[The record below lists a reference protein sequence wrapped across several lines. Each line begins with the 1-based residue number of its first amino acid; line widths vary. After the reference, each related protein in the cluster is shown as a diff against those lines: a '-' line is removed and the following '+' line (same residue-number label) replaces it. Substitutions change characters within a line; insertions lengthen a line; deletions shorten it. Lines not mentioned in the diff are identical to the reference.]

1 MFSLNFKIHLTKTL
15 LFQLILLIINL
26 IIMVPN
32 KISKFLAIFG
42 KIIKLKMVPP
52 CTVAISK
59 VVIIL

>member
-32 KISKFLAIFG
+32 KISKFLAIFR
-42 KIIKLKMVPP
+42 KIMKLKMVPP
-52 CTVAISK
+52 CTVAKSK